1 MKKTLSKEF
10 IIGACVIAALVIL
23 FVGIDFL
30 KGINIFKPANFY
42 YASYSNVAGL
52 ELAAPVTIDGYKVGQ
67 VRDIEFN
74 YENPGTIKVQLALNK
89 QLKVPEGTV
98 AVIES
103 GLLSGAYVNL
113 KLGNSTKYVEVG
125 SEIQTSSAP
134 DLMASVSQ
142 EILPSV
148 SSVLTKV
155 DTLLYNVNNLASH
168 PALTASIQRLDGIS
182 YNLLSAT
189 GGLNTTL
196 TRQTPLLMNS
206 VGKIAVNL
214 DTITTDLT
222 KFSASLNNLP
232 LDATMENVNRLT
244 ENLIAFSNQL
254 NNQKSTLGLLMND
267 PELYNRLNQISADV
281 DSLIVD
287 IKKNPKRYI
296 SIKLL

>member
-1 MKKTLSKEF
+1 
-10 IIGACVIAALVIL
+10 
-23 FVGIDFL
+23 
-30 KGINIFKPANFY
+30 
-42 YASYSNVAGL
+42 
-52 ELAAPVTIDGYKVGQ
+52 
-67 VRDIEFN
+67 
-74 YENPGTIKVQLALNK
+74 
-89 QLKVPEGTV
+89 VPEGTV

>member
-1 MKKTLSKEF
+1 MKKVISKEF
-10 IIGACVIAALVIL
+10 IIGACVIGALVIL

-30 KGINIFKPANFY
+30 KGINVFKPGNYY
-42 YASYSNVAGL
+42 YANYSNVAGL

-74 YENPGTIKVQLALNK
+74 YEQPGKIKVSLALNS
-89 QLKVPEGTV
+89 QLKVPEGTI

-103 GLLSGAYVNL
+103 GLLSGPSISL
-113 KLGNSTKYVEVG
+113 KLGNGKTYIAAG
-125 SEIQTSSAP
+125 GEIPTSSAP

-155 DTLLYNVNNLASH
+155 DTLLYNVNSLASH
-168 PALTASIQRLDGIS
+168 PALAASMQRLDGIS

-189 GGLNTTL
+189 NGLNSTL
-196 TRQTPLLMNS
+196 TRQTPQLLHS
-206 VGKIAVNL
+206 VGRIAVNL

-222 KFSASLNNLP
+222 KFSSTLNDLP
-232 LDATMENVNRLT
+232 LDATMDNVNRLT
-244 ENLIAFSNQL
+244 ENLIQFSNQL

>member
-1 MKKTLSKEF
+1 
-10 IIGACVIAALVIL
+10 
-23 FVGIDFL
+23 
-30 KGINIFKPANFY
+30 
-42 YASYSNVAGL
+42 
-52 ELAAPVTIDGYKVGQ
+52 
-67 VRDIEFN
+67 
-74 YENPGTIKVQLALNK
+74 
-89 QLKVPEGTV
+89 
-98 AVIES
+98 
-103 GLLSGAYVNL
+103 
-113 KLGNSTKYVEVG
+113 
-125 SEIQTSSAP
+125 
-134 DLMASVSQ
+134 
-142 EILPSV
+142 
-148 SSVLTKV
+148 
-155 DTLLYNVNNLASH
+155 
-168 PALTASIQRLDGIS
+168 
-182 YNLLSAT
+182 
-189 GGLNTTL
+189 
-196 TRQTPLLMNS
+196 MNS